1 MINWK
6 LRFKNK
12 TTLLAIASTVI
23 LLAQQLGF
31 KLPDNIADIVNTFFT
46 LLVLVGV
53 INDPTTE
60 GISDSPK
67 ALTYSEP
74 KKEQVDKMKKND
86 YFIDVSSYQSAD
98 LTAICQA
105 AGTRKTVIKVSEGTG
120 YLSPNRFKQAETSEP
135 VGFYHFARFGGNVS
149 QAVAEANY
157 FLANI
162 PTKVPYLVCDYED
175 GASTSKQA
183 NTNAVLAFM
192 DKVASAG
199 YKPIYYSYKPYTLTN
214 VDYQQILAKYPNSLW
229 IAAYPNYNVTPDPV
243 WSIFPSMDGI
253 RWWQFTSTG
262 IAGGLDK
269 NVVLL
274 DDEQAAS
281 STEKQEET
289 EKTEEEEDMLNFVM
303 RSKTGKQGYVGCVN
317 GAVFGI
323 GDIGTVKALQEAGCK
338 HLMIDDADFDRLLNS
353 QKIDDEKRNE
363 VLKVAL
369 ENVANTIKNK

>member
-1 MINWK
+1 
-6 LRFKNK
+6 
-12 TTLLAIASTVI
+12 
-23 LLAQQLGF
+23 
-31 KLPDNIADIVNTFFT
+31 
-46 LLVLVGV
+46 
-53 INDPTTE
+53 
-60 GISDSPK
+60 
-67 ALTYSEP
+67 
-74 KKEQVDKMKKND
+74 MKKND

-105 AGTRKTVIKVSEGTG
+105 AGTRKTIIKVSEGTG
-120 YLSPNRFKQAETSEP
+120 YLSPNRFKQTETSEP
-135 VGFYHFARFGGNVS
+135 VGYYHFARFGGNVS

-162 PTKVPYLVCDYED
+162 PAKVPYLVCDYED

-183 NTNAVLAFM
+183 NTAAILAFM
-192 DKVASAG
+192 DKCSQAG
-199 YKPIYYSYKPYTLTN
+199 YKPIYYSYKPYTLAN
-214 VDYQQILAKYPNSLW
+214 VDYHQILAKYPNSLW
-229 IAAYPNYNVTPDPV
+229 IAAYPNYNVTPDPI
-243 WSIFPSMDGI
+243 WDIFPSMDGI

-274 DDEQAAS
+274 DDEQTAS
-281 STEKQEET
+281 STEKQEEIET
-289 EKTEEEEDMLNFVM
+289 NEEEDDMLNFVM

-338 HLMIDDADFDRLLNS
+338 HLMIDDSDFQRLLDS

-363 VLKVAL
+363 VLKIAL

>member
-1 MINWK
+1 MN
-6 LRFKNK
+6 
-12 TTLLAIASTVI
+12 
-23 LLAQQLGF
+23 Q
-31 KLPDNIADIVNTFFT
+31 
-46 LLVLVGV
+46 
-53 INDPTTE
+53 
-60 GISDSPK
+60 
-67 ALTYSEP
+67 
-74 KKEQVDKMKKND
+74 MKKND

-105 AGTRKTVIKVSEGTG
+105 AGTRKTIIKVSEGTG
-120 YLSPNRFKQAETSEP
+120 YLSPNRFKQTETSEP
-135 VGFYHFARFGGNVS
+135 VGYYHFARFGGNVS

-162 PTKVPYLVCDYED
+162 PAKVSYLVCDYED

-183 NTNAVLAFM
+183 NTDAILAFM

-214 VDYQQILAKYPNSLW
+214 VDYTQILAKYPNSLW

-253 RWWQFTSTG
+253 CWWQFTSTG

-274 DDEQAAS
+274 DDEQTAS
-281 STEKQEET
+281 SEKQEEI
-289 EKTEEEEDMLNFVM
+289 EKNEEEEDMLNFVM

-317 GAVFGI
+317 GAIFGI
-323 GDIGTVKALQEAGCK
+323 GDIGTVRALQEAGCK
-338 HLMIDDADFDRLLNS
+338 HLVLDDGDFDRLINS

-369 ENVANTIKNK
+369 ENVANTIKTK

>member
-1 MINWK
+1 MN
-6 LRFKNK
+6 
-12 TTLLAIASTVI
+12 
-23 LLAQQLGF
+23 Q
-31 KLPDNIADIVNTFFT
+31 
-46 LLVLVGV
+46 
-53 INDPTTE
+53 
-60 GISDSPK
+60 
-67 ALTYSEP
+67 
-74 KKEQVDKMKKND
+74 MKKND

-105 AGTRKTVIKVSEGTG
+105 AGTRKTIIKVSEGTG
-120 YLSPNRFKQAETSEP
+120 YLSPNRFKQTETSEP
-135 VGFYHFARFGGNVS
+135 VGYYHFARFGGNVS
-149 QAVAEANY
+149 QAIAEANY

-162 PTKVPYLVCDYED
+162 PAKVSYLVCDYED

-183 NTNAVLAFM
+183 NTDAILAFM
-192 DKVASAG
+192 DKCAQAG
-199 YKPIYYSYKPYTLTN
+199 YKPIYYSYKPYTLAN
-214 VDYQQILAKYPNSLW
+214 VDYHQILAKYPNSLW

-243 WSIFPSMDGI
+243 WDIFPSMDGI

-274 DDEQAAS
+274 DDEQTAPP
-281 STEKQEET
+281 TEKQEEI
-289 EKTEEEEDMLNFVM
+289 EKNEEEEDMLNFVM

-317 GAVFGI
+317 GAIFGI

-353 QKIDDEKRNE
+353 QKLDDEKRNE

>member
-1 MINWK
+1 
-6 LRFKNK
+6 
-12 TTLLAIASTVI
+12 
-23 LLAQQLGF
+23 
-31 KLPDNIADIVNTFFT
+31 
-46 LLVLVGV
+46 
-53 INDPTTE
+53 
-60 GISDSPK
+60 
-67 ALTYSEP
+67 
-74 KKEQVDKMKKND
+74 MKKND

-105 AGTRKTVIKVSEGTG
+105 AGTRKTIIKVSEGTG
-120 YLSPNRFKQAETSEP
+120 YLSPNRFKQTETSEP
-135 VGFYHFARFGGNVS
+135 IGYYHFARFGGNAG

-162 PTKVPYLVCDYED
+162 PAKVSYLVCDYED

-183 NTNAVLAFM
+183 NTDAILAFM

-199 YKPIYYSYKPYTLTN
+199 YKPIYYSYKPYTLAN
-214 VDYQQILAKYPNSLW
+214 VEYQQILAKYPNSLW

-243 WSIFPSMDGI
+243 WDIFPSMDGI

-281 STEKQEET
+281 STEKQEEIV
-289 EKTEEEEDMLNFVM
+289 EDEEDMLNFVM
-303 RSKTGKQGYVGCVN
+303 RSKSGKQGYVGCVN
-317 GAVFGI
+317 GAIFGI
-323 GDIGTVKALQEAGCK
+323 GDIGTVKALQDAGCK
-338 HLMIDDADFDRLLNS
+338 HLTLDDGDFQRLIES
-353 QKIDDEKRNE
+353 QKIDDDKRNE

>member
-12 TTLLAIASTVI
+12 ATLLAIASTVI

-31 KLPDNIADIVNTFFT
+31 KLPDNIADIVNTFLT
-46 LLVLVGV
+46 LLVLLGV

-67 ALTYSEP
+67 ALTYAEP
-74 KKEQVDKMKKND
+74 KKEQVKQMKKND

-105 AGTRKTVIKVSEGTG
+105 AGTRKTIIKVSEGTG

-162 PTKVPYLVCDYED
+162 PAKVPYLVCDYED

-183 NTNAVLAFM
+183 NTDAILTFM
-192 DKVASAG
+192 DKCAQAG
-199 YKPIYYSYKPYTLTN
+199 YKPIYYSYKPYTLAN
-214 VDYQQILAKYPNSLW
+214 VDYHQILAKYPNSLW

-274 DDEQAAS
+274 DDEQTAS
-281 STEKQEET
+281 STEKKEEIS
-289 EKTEEEEDMLNFVM
+289 EEEDDMLNFVM

-338 HLMIDDADFDRLLNS
+338 HLMIDDGDFQRLLDS

-363 VLKVAL
+363 VLKIAL

>member
-1 MINWK
+1 MKNINWK
-6 LRFKNK
+6 LRIQNK
-12 TTLLAIASTVI
+12 ATLLAIASTVI
-23 LLAQQLGF
+23 LLVQQLGF
-31 KLPDNIADIVNTFFT
+31 KLPDNIADVVNTFLT
-46 LLVLVGV
+46 LLVLLGV

-67 ALTYSEP
+67 ALTYAEP
-74 KKEQVDKMKKND
+74 KKEQVNKMKKND
-86 YFIDVSSYQSAD
+86 YFIDVSSYQPAD
-98 LTAICQA
+98 LTSICQA

-120 YLSPNRFKQAETSEP
+120 YLSPNRFKQTETSEP

-192 DKVASAG
+192 DKCAQAG
-199 YKPIYYSYKPYTLTN
+199 YKPIYYSYKPYTLAN
-214 VDYQQILAKYPNSLW
+214 IDYHQILAKYPNSLW
-229 IAAYPNYNVTPDPV
+229 IAAYPNYNVTPDPI
-243 WSIFPSMDGI
+243 WEIFPSMDGI

-274 DDEQAAS
+274 DDEQTAS
-281 STEKQEET
+281 PTEKQEEVS
-289 EKTEEEEDMLNFVM
+289 EDEEDMLNFVM
-303 RSKTGKQGYVGCVN
+303 RSKSGKTGYVGCVN
-317 GAVFGI
+317 GSI
-323 GDIGTVKALQEAGCK
+323 
-338 HLMIDDADFDRLLNS
+338 
-353 QKIDDEKRNE
+353 
-363 VLKVAL
+363 L
-369 ENVANTIKNK
+369 ELVISVQ

>member
-1 MINWK
+1 MKNINWR
-6 LRFKNK
+6 LRFQNK
-12 TTLLAIASTVI
+12 ATLLAIASTVI
-23 LLAQQLGF
+23 LLIQQLGF
-31 KLPDNIADIVNTFFT
+31 KLPDNIADVVNTFLT
-46 LLVLVGV
+46 LLVLLGV

-67 ALTYSEP
+67 ALTYAEP
-74 KKEQVDKMKKND
+74 KKDQVNKMKKND

-105 AGTRKTVIKVSEGTG
+105 AGTRKTIIKVSEGTG
-120 YLSPNRFKQAETSEP
+120 YLSPNRFTQAQTSEP

-157 FLANI
+157 FLANL
-162 PTKVPYLVCDYED
+162 PAKVPYLVCDYED

-183 NTNAVLAFM
+183 NTNAILAFM
-192 DKVASAG
+192 DKCAQVG
-199 YKPIYYSYKPYTLTN
+199 YKPIYYSYKPYTLAN

-243 WSIFPSMDGI
+243 WEIFPSMDGI

-274 DDEQAAS
+274 DDEQTAS
-281 STEKQEET
+281 SENKET
-289 EKTEEEEDMLNFVM
+289 STDEEEEDMLNFVM
-303 RSKTGKQGYVGCVN
+303 RSKSGKQGYVGCVN
-317 GAVFGI
+317 GSIFGI
-323 GDIGTVKALQEAGCK
+323 GDIGTVTALQDAGCK
-338 HLMIDDADFDRLLNS
+338 HLVLDDGDFDRLLNS
-353 QKIDDEKRNE
+353 QKLDDAKRNE